1 MEKKEKKRKKEK
13 TAEEIQKEKEFKE
26 RMEREAKSFAL
37 RMKELREK
45 KADKEN
51 RIITPSTAS
60 EEIGIHVNALNNY
73 EYDRFP
79 QIEQLVKIKEYYGVS
94 FDRLLGLSELD
105 SADEKYKAI
114 HEVTGFLDENIDFVK
129 NLKSDNPD
137 LSYLLNC
144 ILREDTLLKEFLSHI
159 QNLILKLLNS
169 SCDDIEETREYEIYR
184 ITNITK
190 AMVEKLVEQNIK
202 GH

>member
-114 HEVTGFLDENIDFVK
+114 HEVTGFLDENINFVK

-190 AMVEKLVEQNIK
+190 AMIEKLVEQNIK

>member
-1 MEKKEKKRKKEK
+1 MEKKRKKEK
-13 TAEEIQKEKEFKE
+13 TEEEIQKEKEFKE
-26 RMEREAKSFAL
+26 RMERDAKLFGKRMIAL
-37 RMKELREK
+37 RKE
-45 KADKEN
+45 KADKED
-51 RIITPSTAS
+51 RTITPSTAS

-105 SADEKYKAI
+105 SSDEKYKAI

-159 QNLILKLLNS
+159 QDLILKLLNS

-190 AMVEKLVEQNIK
+190 TMVEKLVEQNIK

>member
-1 MEKKEKKRKKEK
+1 
-13 TAEEIQKEKEFKE
+13 
-26 RMEREAKSFAL
+26 MEREAKSFAL

-45 KADKEN
+45 KADKED
-51 RIITPSTAS
+51 RTITPSTAS

-79 QIEQLVKIKEYYGVS
+79 QIEQLIKIREYYNVS
-94 FDRLLGLSELD
+94 FDFLLRGVEEIQSP
-105 SADEKYKAI
+105 DEKYKAI

-159 QNLILKLLNS
+159 QDLILKLLNS

>member
-1 MEKKEKKRKKEK
+1 MEKKRKKEK
-13 TAEEIQKEKEFKE
+13 TEEEIQKEKEFKE
-26 RMEREAKSFAL
+26 RMERDAKLFGKRMIAL
-37 RMKELREK
+37 RKE
-45 KADKEN
+45 KADKEH
-51 RIITPSTAS
+51 RTITPTTAS

-202 GH
+202 EH